1 MAQKRKSVKKPVDK
15 QKQGEKRAR
24 REERKTAELKA
35 KLAAARKKRIR
46 KSLGI
51 AAAVL
56 VLGTVG
62 FFVFQKANPGELL
75 GVAQQPNE
83 GRNHALSGETVAYG
97 TATPTSGTHAARA
110 AGCGIFRQP
119 MPLEFAV
126 HALEH
131 GTVVIWYQ
139 PTLEPN
145 VVDELEAIV
154 NGFDDRVILS
164 PNPQLTD
171 PVVATAWNRLKAYT
185 SADPELQD
193 FIELYRGRGP
203 ESVRCA
209 Y

>member
-1 MAQKRKSVKKPVDK
+1 MAQKRKPAKKPVDK
-15 QKQGEKRAR
+15 QKQADKRAR
-24 REERKTAELKA
+24 REERKAAELEA

-46 KSLGI
+46 KILGAV
-51 AAAVL
+51 AAILIV
-56 VLGTVG
+56 GTVG
-62 FFVFQKANPGELL
+62 FFIFQKANPGELP

-83 GRNHALSGETVAYG
+83 GRDHLLVGETFAYG
-97 TATPTSGTHAARA
+97 TATPTSGRHAARA
-110 AGCGIFRQP
+110 AACGIFSQP

-139 PTLEPN
+139 PTLEPD
-145 VVDELEAIV
+145 VIDELETIV
-154 NGFDDRVILS
+154 NGFDDRVVLS
-164 PNPQLTD
+164 PNLQLTD
-171 PVVATAWNRLKAYT
+171 PVVATAWNRLKAYP

-203 ESVRCA
+203 ESVRCP